1 MSLFNDLWQLLRA
14 HGSSAKRE
22 TECAALWSTYPP
34 QTQQRIYDTIRTKL
48 EQNKFVHYDPLRA
61 IGLQDSRP
69 SPMRTIMPVITLQNP
84 ATDGIWLILREIKLS
99 SLKINFLWH

>member
-34 QTQQRIYDTIRTKL
+34 QTQQRIYDTIRTKRGTIY
-48 EQNKFVHYDPLRA
+48 K
-61 IGLQDSRP
+61 
-69 SPMRTIMPVITLQNP
+69 RTCYPKGTFP
-84 ATDGIWLILREIKLS
+84 RRG
-99 SLKINFLWH
+99 

>member
-34 QTQQRIYDTIRTKL
+34 QTQQRIYDTIRTKRGTL
-48 EQNKFVHYDPLRA
+48 YKRTSYPK
-61 IGLQDSRP
+61 GM
-69 SPMRTIMPVITLQNP
+69 SPRR
-84 ATDGIWLILREIKLS
+84 G
-99 SLKINFLWH
+99 

>member
-34 QTQQRIYDTIRTKL
+34 QTQQRIYDTIATKRGTLYKRTSYPK
-48 EQNKFVHYDPLRA
+48 
-61 IGLQDSRP
+61 GM
-69 SPMRTIMPVITLQNP
+69 SPRR
-84 ATDGIWLILREIKLS
+84 G
-99 SLKINFLWH
+99 

>member
-34 QTQQRIYDTIRTKL
+34 QTPQRIYDTIRTKRGTL
-48 EQNKFVHYDPLRA
+48 YKRTSYPK
-61 IGLQDSRP
+61 GM
-69 SPMRTIMPVITLQNP
+69 SPRR
-84 ATDGIWLILREIKLS
+84 G
-99 SLKINFLWH
+99 